1 MSSITG
7 VNSDHHTTDAES
19 SARRAELH
27 RALGEPTR
35 IAIIDAL
42 ALSDLAPSELESR
55 LGIPSNLLAHH
66 LHALE
71 AVGLISRHASQGDRR
86 RRYLALTD
94 GGRAFA
100 RPAGSITPRRV
111 VFVCTHNSARS
122 PLAAAL
128 WEQTEADVPATSAG
142 THPAAAVHPLAVE
155 AARHAGLRAD
165 HRPQAIA
172 DVRRPGDLL
181 VTVCDAA
188 HEESAGD
195 LHWSIPDPARDGSPE
210 AFERTVELLRARTT
224 ELAQHTSRPR
234 RQERSTP
241 VG

>member
-1 MSSITG
+1 VT
-7 VNSDHHTTDAES
+7 NDHPLPPDES
-19 SARRAELH
+19 PARRAELH

-42 ALSDLAPSELESR
+42 ALSDLAPSELEAQ
-55 LGIPSNLLAHH
+55 LGVASNLLAHH

-71 AVGLISRHASQGDRR
+71 AVGLVSRRASQGDRR

-94 GGRAFA
+94 VGRGFA
-100 RPAGSITPRRV
+100 HASVSATSIAPTRV
-111 VFVCTHNSARS
+111 VFVCTQNSARS

-142 THPAAAVHPLAVE
+142 THPAAAVHPLAV
-155 AARHAGLRAD
+155 AAAEHAGLRAD

-188 HEESAGD
+188 HEEAAGD
-195 LHWSIPDPARDGSPE
+195 LHWSIPDPARDGTPE
-210 AFERTVELLRARTT
+210 AFDRTVELLRARTV
-224 ELAQHTSRPR
+224 ELAHHTAHRHP
-234 RQERSTP
+234 
-241 VG
+241 